1 MTNGSLPT
9 PDRILQMAWGFAPLL
24 ILEAAC
30 SNGIF
35 DTLRDGPRGLDGL
48 VAATGA
54 SERGVRA
61 IANALVGLGFLTNT
75 DGLYRL
81 TPESET
87 YLTSGNQASFA
98 PFLKHFTR
106 QLLPGWLELSEV
118 VRTGNPA
125 AAVNREGPG
134 SAFSSEFVDSIFPL
148 SYPAARRL
156 GEHLGIPS
164 AVARVSV
171 LDLGAGS
178 GVWGIALA
186 QQSRHVHVRAVDWPR
201 VLEVTARV
209 AARCGVGDRLE
220 GVGGDL
226 LQADL
231 GTDHNV
237 ATIGHILH
245 SEGEERSR
253 ALLRRVFA
261 ALHPGGTIA
270 VQEFLL
276 DESRQGPPAAL
287 IFGVN
292 MVVNTDAGNTF
303 TFGDI
308 AAWLSAAGF
317 INARQLE
324 VPGPAPLILA
334 NKP

>member
-1 MTNGSLPT
+1 MTNGSLPA
-9 PDRILQMAWGFAPLL
+9 PDRILEMLWGFAPLL
-24 ILEAAC
+24 IVEAAA

-35 DTLRDGPRGLDGL
+35 DVLRDGPRGLDGL
-48 VAATGA
+48 VEATG
-54 SERGVRA
+54 SSTRGVQA
-61 IANALVGLGFLTNT
+61 IADALVGLGFLSNT

-81 TPESET
+81 MPESEAF
-87 YLTSGNQASFA
+87 LTSGTPTSFA
-98 PFLKHFTR
+98 PMLRHFTR
-106 QLLPGWLELSEV
+106 QLIPGWLQLSDV
-118 VRTGNPA
+118 VREGKPA
-125 AAVNREGPG
+125 TSVNREGPG
-134 SAFSSEFVDSIFPL
+134 SAFFSEFVDSIFPL

-156 GEHLGIPS
+156 GEHLGVPS

-186 QQSRHVHVRAVDWPR
+186 QQSRHVHVRAVDWDR

-209 AARCGVGDRLE
+209 AARCGVGDRVE

-226 LQADL
+226 LAADF
-231 GTDHNV
+231 GTEHNI

-253 ALLRRVFA
+253 ALLRRVFG
-261 ALHPGGTIA
+261 ALHAGGTVAI
-270 VQEFLL
+270 QEFLL
-276 DESRQGPPAAL
+276 DETRQGPPAAL

-292 MVVNTDAGNTF
+292 MLVNSDAGRTF
-303 TFGDI
+303 AFDEI
-308 AAWLSAAGF
+308 ASWLSAAGF
-317 INARQLE
+317 INARLLE

-334 NKP
+334 TKP